1 MTARPPEPARLALP
15 DFCTARSVLGV
26 ALLALLVALMLALA
40 GSTSPEAFW
49 IHLARLSLF
58 LLWVALPSAGLLCR
72 LRAPLQHLGVVRAT
86 ASALGLIAAVTLVVS
101 ELAWRF
107 ATAPGLVLGD
117 EAAPAGAHWSFLLRN
132 ALIGLIAGGLALRYF
147 YVSGQW
153 RRNVEAEARA
163 RVRALQARIRPHFLF
178 NSMNTIAML
187 TRRDPAAAERAVL
200 DIADLFR
207 ANLSESRARIPL
219 TDEIGIAQTY
229 QRVEALR
236 LGDRLRVDWQL
247 DALPA
252 GLQVP
257 ALLLQPLLENA
268 IYHGIETLAGGG
280 TIVVTGR
287 RRTDGYEITIENPFA
302 APGGAVRGSGDR
314 IGLDSVRERLQLAF
328 PGRASV
334 SATASDGLF
343 RVTLQLPLTTDEG
356 TGDG

>member
-1 MTARPPEPARLALP
+1 MTATAPEPARLVLP
-15 DFCTARSVLGV
+15 DFCTARGVLGV

-40 GSTSPEAFW
+40 GSASLERFW

-72 LRAPLQHLGVVRAT
+72 LRLPLQRFGVARAT
-86 ASALGLIAAVTLVVS
+86 AAALALIVAVTLAAS

-107 ATAPGLVLGD
+107 ATAPSLMLGD
-117 EAAPAGAHWSFLLRN
+117 DTGASTADHWSFLSRN

-178 NSMNTIAML
+178 NCMNTIAML

-219 TDEIGIAQTY
+219 AEEIDIARTY
-229 QRVEALR
+229 QRVEQLR
-236 LGDRLRVDWQL
+236 LGDRLLVDWRL
-247 DALPA
+247 DDFPA
-252 GLQVP
+252 GLEVP

-268 IYHGIETLAGGG
+268 IYHGIESLAAGG
-280 TIVVTGR
+280 TITVTGKR
-287 RRTDGYEITIENPFA
+287 DAAAYEIGIENPISA
-302 APGGAVRGSGDR
+302 AASPARGSGNR
-314 IGLDSVRERLQLAF
+314 IGLDSVRERLELAF
-328 PGRASV
+328 PERASV
-334 SATASDGLF
+334 VATASEGLF
-343 RVTLQLPLTTDEG
+343 RVVLRLPLADSPERG
-356 TGDG
+356 

>member
-1 MTARPPEPARLALP
+1 MTATPPEPARLALP

-40 GSTSPEAFW
+40 GSTSADTFW

-72 LRAPLQHLGVVRAT
+72 LRAPLQRLGVVRAT

-101 ELAWRF
+101 DLAWRF
-107 ATAPGLVLGD
+107 TTAPRLLLGD
-117 EAAPAGAHWSFLLRN
+117 EAVSSGAHWSFLLRN

-207 ANLSESRARIPL
+207 ANLSESRVRIPL
-219 TDEIGIAQTY
+219 ADEIDIAQTY

-236 LGDRLRVDWQL
+236 LGDRLRVDWRL
-247 DALPA
+247 EAVPA
-252 GLQVP
+252 DLQVP

-268 IYHGIETLAGGG
+268 IYHGIETLPDGG

-287 RRTDGYEITIENPFA
+287 RDTDGYAITIENPI
-302 APGGAVRGSGDR
+302 APAGDAVRGSGDR

-334 SATASDGLF
+334 SATASDGMF
-343 RVTLQLPLTTDEG
+343 RVSLRLPLLTDEE
-356 TGDG
+356 TGDD